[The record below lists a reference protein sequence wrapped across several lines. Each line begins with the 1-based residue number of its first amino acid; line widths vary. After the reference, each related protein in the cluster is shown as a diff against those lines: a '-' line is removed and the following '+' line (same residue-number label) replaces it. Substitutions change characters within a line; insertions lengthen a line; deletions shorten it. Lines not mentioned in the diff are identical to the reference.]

1 VNLPRSGWAILPV
14 KMGRSAHATV
24 RPDRK
29 NARMNERGLLHLIED
44 DLYETWLE
52 DWAGGG
58 VRELEDYLA
67 KHLAFLSF
75 LDEPAA

>member
-24 RPDRK
+24 RFHVEDAGMNDR
-29 NARMNERGLLHLIED
+29 GILHCIEE
-44 DLYETWLE
+44 DLSETWVE
-52 DWAGGG
+52 DWAHGG
-58 VRELEDYLA
+58 VGEIESYLA

-75 LDEPAA
+75 LDEPSA